1 MSWVSVPFPEA
12 TGRLRWDVGKCSR
25 GRADKNLW
33 IGSSFKLQQACEG
46 KIQFILACPFTSK
59 HLKPQILDS
68 RSKGTKKISLTDWW
82 TKQQESLQDAKK
94 QKTNQLGHIL
104 SSPNC
109 NTLLAIFSNN
119 CRKMQ
124 ISEKSKGIEE
134 NNPMENPSKQK
145 QTNCSMDRKNSPAQ
159 I

>member
-1 MSWVSVPFPEA
+1 MNK
-12 TGRLRWDVGKCSR
+12 TTRIITRCQK
-25 GRADKNLW
+25 
-33 IGSSFKLQQACEG
+33 
-46 KIQFILACPFTSK
+46 
-59 HLKPQILDS
+59 
-68 RSKGTKKISLTDWW
+68 
-82 TKQQESLQDAKK
+82 AKK
-94 QKTNQLGHIL
+94 NQLGHLL

-145 QTNCSMDRKNSPAQ
+145 QTNCTMDRKTSPTQ

>member
-1 MSWVSVPFPEA
+1 MNK
-12 TGRLRWDVGKCSR
+12 TTRIITRCQK
-25 GRADKNLW
+25 
-33 IGSSFKLQQACEG
+33 
-46 KIQFILACPFTSK
+46 
-59 HLKPQILDS
+59 
-68 RSKGTKKISLTDWW
+68 
-82 TKQQESLQDAKK
+82 AKK
-94 QKTNQLGHIL
+94 NQLGHLL

-145 QTNCSMDRKNSPAQ
+145 QTNWSIDRKTSPTQ